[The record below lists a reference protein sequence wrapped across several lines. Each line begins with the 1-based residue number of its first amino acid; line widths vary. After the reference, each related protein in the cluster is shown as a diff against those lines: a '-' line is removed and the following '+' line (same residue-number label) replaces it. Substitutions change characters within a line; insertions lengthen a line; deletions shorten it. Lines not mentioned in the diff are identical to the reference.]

1 MHIDIILYQILI
13 LSILVLVGIIGSK
26 TGVITRESKDMLA
39 KIIFNITLPLMLL
52 TNFSRI
58 DITPKILSNSLLV
71 IGLSVLVMLF
81 MLLAGWIATKL
92 FKLKT
97 SDAII
102 FKSHSLFGNII
113 FLGFPLI
120 SSLYGEEGLLYAG
133 MFQVVSNMFMWTV
146 GVIILNQG
154 NNTSLK
160 KNLLHILNPNTIA
173 IVIGFTMFLFS
184 LKLPQFLM
192 KPLGG
197 LGDSNTYLSMVY
209 IGAILYFTSLK
220 MLFNNKVVYL
230 MSFQRLLVVPA
241 IMLSVFIVIN
251 SLLPVKI
258 DTLVISVL
266 ILQAAMPC
274 MVNVVIMAKIFGA
287 DDNLAT
293 ANVFISTLL
302 SILTLPIILLLLSYL
317 T

>member
-1 MHIDIILYQILI
+1 
-13 LSILVLVGIIGSK
+13 VL
-26 TGVITRESKDMLA
+26 
-39 KIIFNITLPLMLL
+39 
-52 TNFSRI
+52 
-58 DITPKILSNSLLV
+58 
-71 IGLSVLVMLF
+71 LF
-81 MLLAGWIATKL
+81 MLLAGWLTTKL
-92 FKLKT
+92 FKLK
-97 SDAII
+97 SGDSII

-133 MFQVVSNMFMWTV
+133 MFQVVSNIFLWTV

-154 NNTSLK
+154 NNKSLK

-173 IVIGFTMFLFS
+173 VVIGFTMFLFS
-184 LKLPQFLM
+184 LKLPQFLL

-209 IGAILYFTSLK
+209 IGAILYFTNIK
-220 MLFNNKVVYL
+220 MLFNNKLVYL
-230 MSFQRLLVVPA
+230 MSFNRLMLVPA
-241 IMLSVFIVIN
+241 IMFFLFIAIN
-251 SLLPVKI
+251 SLLPFKI
-258 DTLVISVL
+258 DSLVINVL

-274 MVNVVIMAKIFGA
+274 MVNIVIMAKIFGA

-302 SILTLPIILLLLSYL
+302 CIFTLPLILLLLGSL
-317 T
+317 G

>member
-1 MHIDIILYQILI
+1 MHLDIILNQILI
-13 LSILVLVGIIGSK
+13 LSILALVGIVGSK
-26 TGVITRESKDMLA
+26 AKVITTDSKDMLA
-39 KIIFNITLPLMLL
+39 KIIFNITLPLALL

-58 DITPKILSNSLLV
+58 DITPKLLSNSLLV

-81 MLLAGWIATKL
+81 LLLSGWATTKL
-92 FKLKT
+92 FNMKK

-120 SSLYGEEGLLYAG
+120 SALYGEEGLLYAG
-133 MFQVVSNMFMWTV
+133 MFQVVSNMFMWSV

-173 IVIGFTMFLFS
+173 VVIGFTMFLFS
-184 LKLPQFLM
+184 VKLPPFLL

-197 LGDSNTYLSMVY
+197 LGDSNTFLSIVY
-209 IGAILYFTSLK
+209 IGSVLYFTSVKVL
-220 MLFNNKVVYL
+220 LNNKIAYL
-230 MSFQRLLVVPA
+230 LSFSRLLIVPSL
-241 IMLSVFIVIN
+241 MLSIFLAVN

-266 ILQAAMPC
+266 ILQSAMPA
-274 MVNVVIMAKIFGA
+274 MVNIVIMAKIFGA

-302 SILTLPIILLLLSYL
+302 SIVTLPFILWLLGFLG
-317 T
+317 

>member
-1 MHIDIILYQILI
+1 MHLDIILYQILI
-13 LSILVLVGIIGSK
+13 LSILALVGIVGSK
-26 TGVITRESKDMLA
+26 AKVITADSKDMLA
-39 KIIFNITLPLMLL
+39 KIIFNITLPLALL

-58 DITPKILSNSLLV
+58 DITPKLLSNSLLV

-81 MLLAGWIATKL
+81 LLLSGWVATKL
-92 FKLKT
+92 FKMKK

-120 SSLYGEEGLLYAG
+120 SALYGEEGLLYAG
-133 MFQVVSNMFMWTV
+133 MFQVVSNMFMWSV

-173 IVIGFTMFLFS
+173 VVIGFTMFLFS
-184 LKLPQFLM
+184 VKLPPFLL

-197 LGDSNTYLSMVY
+197 LGDSNTFLSIVY
-209 IGAILYFTSLK
+209 IGSVLYFTSVKVL
-220 MLFNNKVVYL
+220 LNNKIAYL
-230 MSFQRLLVVPA
+230 LSFSRLLIIPA
-241 IMLSVFIVIN
+241 LMLSIFLAIN

-266 ILQAAMPC
+266 ILQSAMPA
-274 MVNVVIMAKIFGA
+274 MVNIVIMAKIFGA

-302 SILTLPIILLLLSYL
+302 SIVTLPFILWLLGFLG
-317 T
+317 

>member
-1 MHIDIILYQILI
+1 MHLEIILNQILI
-13 LSILVLVGIIGSK
+13 LSILVFVGIIGSK
-26 TGVITRESKDMLA
+26 ANIITKETKDMLA

-58 DITPKILSNSLLV
+58 DITPKILGNSLLV
-71 IGLSVLVMLF
+71 IVLSVFVLLF
-81 MLLAGWIATKL
+81 MLLAGWLTTKL
-92 FKLKT
+92 FKLK
-97 SDAII
+97 SGDSII

-133 MFQVVSNMFMWTV
+133 MFQVVSNIFLWTV

-154 NNTSLK
+154 NNKSLK

-173 IVIGFTMFLFS
+173 VVIGFTMFLFS
-184 LKLPQFLM
+184 IKLPQFLL

-209 IGAILYFTSLK
+209 IGAILYFTNIK
-220 MLFNNKVVYL
+220 MLFNNKLVYL
-230 MSFQRLLVVPA
+230 MSFNRLMLVPA
-241 IMLSVFIVIN
+241 IMFFLFIAIN
-251 SLLPVKI
+251 SLLPFKI
-258 DTLVISVL
+258 DSLVINVL

-274 MVNVVIMAKIFGA
+274 MVNIVIMAKIFGA

-302 SILTLPIILLLLSYL
+302 CIVTLPLILLLLGSL
-317 T
+317 G

>member
-1 MHIDIILYQILI
+1 MHIDIILNQILI

-26 TGVITRESKDMLA
+26 AGVLSRETKDMLA

-81 MLLAGWIATKL
+81 MLFAGWITTKL

-133 MFQVVSNMFMWTV
+133 MFQVVSNMFLWTV
-146 GVIILNQG
+146 GVVLLNQG

-173 IVIGFTMFLFS
+173 VVIGFTMFLFS
-184 LKLPQFLM
+184 IKLPQFLL

-209 IGAILYFTSLK
+209 IGSVLYFTSIK
-220 MLFNNKVVYL
+220 TLFNNKIVYL
-230 MSFQRLLVVPA
+230 MSFHRLLLIPA
-241 IMLSVFIVIN
+241 IMLFIFIVIN
-251 SLLPVKI
+251 SVLPVKI

-274 MVNVVIMAKIFGA
+274 MVNIVIMAKIFGA

-302 SILTLPIILLLLSYL
+302 SILTLPVILLLMSYF

>member
-1 MHIDIILYQILI
+1 MHTDIILNQILI
-13 LSILVLVGIIGSK
+13 LGILVLVGVIGSM
-26 TGVITRESKDMLA
+26 TNVITRDSKDMLS

-58 DITPKILSNSLLV
+58 DITPKILTNSLLV
-71 IGLSVLVMLF
+71 IGLSALVMFF
-81 MLLAGWIATKL
+81 MLLAGWITTKL

-120 SSLYGEEGLLYAG
+120 SSLFGEEGLLYAG
-133 MFQVVSNMFMWTV
+133 MFQVVSNMFMWTI

-160 KNLLHILNPNTIA
+160 KNLLHVLNPNTIA
-173 IVIGFTMFLFS
+173 IVVGFTMFLFS
-184 LKLPQFLM
+184 IKLPQFLL

-197 LGDSNTYLSMVY
+197 LGDSNTYLSIVY
-209 IGAILYFTSLK
+209 IGAVLYFTNFK
-220 MLFNNKVVYL
+220 TLFNNKIVYL
-230 MSFQRLLVVPA
+230 MSFQRLLLVPA
-241 IMLSVFIVIN
+241 IMFFILLAIN
-251 SLLPVKI
+251 PLLPVKI

-302 SILTLPIILLLLSYL
+302 SIITLPLILLLLGFL
-317 T
+317 N

>member
-1 MHIDIILYQILI
+1 MHIDIILYQILL

-26 TGVITRESKDMLA
+26 ADVITKETKDMLA

-71 IGLSVLVMLF
+71 IGLSAIVMLF
-81 MLLAGWIATKL
+81 MLLAGWITTKL

-133 MFQVVSNMFMWTV
+133 MFQVVSNMFMWTI
-146 GVIILNQG
+146 GVVILNQG

-160 KNLLHILNPNTIA
+160 KNLMHILNPNTIA
-173 IVIGFTMFLFS
+173 VVIGFTMFLFS
-184 LKLPQFLM
+184 VKLPKFLLT
-192 KPLGG
+192 PLGG

-209 IGAILYFTSLK
+209 IGSILYFTSLK
-220 MLFNNKVVYL
+220 MLFNNRIVYL
-230 MSFQRLLVVPA
+230 MSFQRLLLVPA
-241 IMLSVFIVIN
+241 IMLFIFFAVN
-251 SLLPVKI
+251 LVLPVKI
-258 DTLVISVL
+258 DSLVISVL
-266 ILQAAMPC
+266 ILQSAMPC
-274 MVNVVIMAKIFGA
+274 MVNIVIMAKIFGA
-287 DDNLAT
+287 DDSLAT

-302 SILTLPIILLLLSYL
+302 SILTLPVILLLLGYL
-317 T
+317 S